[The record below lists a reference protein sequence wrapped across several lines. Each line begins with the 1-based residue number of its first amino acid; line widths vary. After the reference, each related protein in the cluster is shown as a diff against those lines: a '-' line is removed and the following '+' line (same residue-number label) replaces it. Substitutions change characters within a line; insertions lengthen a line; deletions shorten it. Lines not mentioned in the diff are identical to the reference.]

1 MARPRGH
8 KWMADI
14 ISATGVRLRKTFATQ
29 AEALAYERQPEGE
42 PLRHTVSAMFP
53 HGYQVL
59 WQHTKNAKHQLGHVN
74 NWITLLGPATLC
86 KSITTSSIQDAV
98 LKLRSDG
105 NSDATINRKLV
116 TLNQLLKHG
125 IDRGVDMAMPR
136 LKKGREGEGRV
147 RWLSQQEYASLVA
160 HMPAPYSHFADF
172 LLYTG
177 CRIGEA
183 LELRWQ
189 DIQNKVIT
197 LRWSTTKGAR
207 TRSLPLVG
215 KAYSSVTFAKTL
227 VDYGT
232 EKVWAGIDYQ
242 KFHTAFTLA
251 KVRARLPEPEEIV
264 PHTLRHTCASWMAQ
278 DGVGIQVIQKW
289 LGHATITIT
298 MRYAHL
304 SQDALHGAGVVLEA
318 RSPDGVNQPSM
329 VPNV

>member
-1 MARPRGH
+1 
-8 KWMADI
+8 MADI
-14 ISATGVRLRKTFATQ
+14 RSSNGTRLRKTFDTK
-29 AEALAYERQPEGE
+29 AEALSFEQCPEGE
-42 PLRHTVSAMFP
+42 PLRHTVGAMFP

-59 WQHTKNAKHQLGHVN
+59 WAHTKNSLHQLGHVN
-74 NWITLLGPATLC
+74 GWIALLGSSTLC
-86 KSITTSSIQDAV
+86 KDITTSLIQDSV
-98 LKLRSDG
+98 LKLRAAG

-116 TLNQLLKHG
+116 TLNQLIKHG
-125 IDRGVDMAMPR
+125 IDRGVVMAMPKI
-136 LKKGREGEGRV
+136 KKGREGEGRV
-147 RWLSQQEYASLVA
+147 RWLTQVEYDRLISF
-160 HMPAPYSHFADF
+160 MPAPYSSFADF

-189 DIQNKVIT
+189 DISDKAIT

-207 TRSLPLVG
+207 TRSLPIVG
-215 KAYSSVTFAKTL
+215 KAHNSLTVAKTL

-242 KFHTAFTLA
+242 QFHSAFTAA
-251 KVRARLPEPEEIV
+251 KIKAGLNDPEIV

-278 DGVGIQVIQKW
+278 NNVGIQVIQRW
-289 LGHATITIT
+289 LGHATIMMT

-304 SQDALHGAGVVLEA
+304 SQDALQSAGAVLEA
-318 RSPDGVNQPSM
+318 SISKGVTQPSM